1 MIVSSPLILDD
12 IRSTLGTVRFGQRLY
27 VHHEIPSTNSEAMA
41 LAQAGAEHGTVVIAD
56 SQTAG
61 RGRLTR
67 QWYSP
72 PGVNL
77 YCSVIVKDLGR
88 TGDLAEWLAWMP
100 LASALAVA
108 EAVQAVAG
116 IHLSLK
122 WPNDLVHHGRKVGGI
137 LCESLS
143 VSLPESIVII
153 GIGLNV
159 NLPQEIFPDDL
170 RQTATSLFAI
180 SHQPVDRNR
189 LLAQLLYE
197 LEQSVEELSIH
208 GPSRLRQAYVMR
220 CKTLGQ
226 RVRAMLGADQEVVG
240 TAESIAP
247 DGALQVRPS
256 LPVPGRPTPGLIDIH
271 AADVIHLRE

>member
-12 IRSTLGTVRFGQRLY
+12 IRSTLTTVRLGQRLY
-27 VHHEIPSTNSEAMA
+27 VHHEIPSTNAEAMA

-72 PGVNL
+72 PGANL
-77 YCSVIVKDLGR
+77 YCSVIVKDTER
-88 TGDLAEWLAWMP
+88 TGNLAEWLAWIP

-116 IHLSLK
+116 IDLFFK
-122 WPNDLVHHGRKVGGI
+122 WPNDLVHHDRKVGGI

-143 VSLPESIVII
+143 ASLSESIVII

-159 NLPQEIFPDDL
+159 NLPQEVFPEDL

-180 SHQPVDRNR
+180 SYRPVDRNR
-189 LLAQLLYE
+189 LLAQLLSE
-197 LEQSVEELSIH
+197 LEQSIQELSMH

-220 CKTLGQ
+220 CKTLGK
-226 RVRAMLGADQEVVG
+226 RVRAILGTDHEIVG

-256 LPVPGRPTPGLIDIH
+256 FPMPGRPIPELIDVR